1 MGWPQEL
8 VMGTTEHEPSPPPKV
23 DPDSVALRAAPRPV
37 TRLNRRTLAV
47 SASVLAVTIAVASM
61 WALQSKHGRRGQ
73 ADSSE
78 QYNVD
83 RVAKADDLDQLPAD
97 YSKLPAKPAPAPAAS
112 VPPLGPPLP
121 GDWGAA
127 SALQA
132 PVNGGLNVN
141 RAPSAE
147 NIDRQREAEQV
158 ARSSVFFRTAGN
170 ADRPD
175 AAATIG
181 QVLAAPN
188 ASGGP
193 FNPAGTGPASTV
205 SQPNDPTAIQNRQ
218 GEKEAFLANSG
229 DTATRNAGALQ
240 SPASPYTV
248 MAGTVIPAALV
259 TGINSDLP
267 GQVIAEVTQP
277 VYDTATGRYLLI
289 PQGSRLIGRYDS
301 QVAFGQRRV
310 LLVWLRLILPDA
322 SSVALDKL
330 PGIDPAGYAGLED
343 GVDWHWGRILAGAA
357 LSTMLGVSS
366 ELAVS
371 NEGDINGNTVLALRD
386 SAQDTANQVG
396 QEITRRNLS
405 VQPTLTVRPGFPMDV
420 MVGKDLVLRPY
431 QPLFVQPGPMP

>member
-1 MGWPQEL
+1 
-8 VMGTTEHEPSPPPKV
+8 MGTTEPAPPPAPKV
-23 DPDSVALRAAPRPV
+23 APESVSLRAPPRPV

-47 SASVLAVTIAVASM
+47 SASVLAVTIAVASL

-73 ADSSE
+73 AGPSE
-78 QYNVD
+78 PYNVD

-97 YSKLPAKPAPAPAAS
+97 YSKLPQKSAAAPAAR
-112 VPPLGPPLP
+112 VPQLGPPLP

-127 SALQA
+127 SVLQA
-132 PVNGGLNVN
+132 PVSGGLNVD

-147 NIDRQREAEQV
+147 GIDRQREAEQV
-158 ARSSVFFRTAGN
+158 ASSSLFFRTAG
-170 ADRPD
+170 AASSPD
-175 AAATIG
+175 TAATIAQG
-181 QVLAAPN
+181 PVMPS
-188 ASGGP
+188 ASSGP
-193 FNPAGTGPASTV
+193 FNPVGTAPAATAA
-205 SQPNDPTAIQNRQ
+205 QPNDPTALQNQ
-218 GEKEAFLANSG
+218 QDQKEAFLARAG
-229 DTATRNAGALQ
+229 DTATRNTGGLQ
-240 SPASPYTV
+240 APPSPYTV

-322 SSVALDKL
+322 SSIALDKL
-330 PGIDPAGYAGLED
+330 PGIDQAGYAGLED
-343 GVDWHWGRILAGAA
+343 GVNWHWSRILAGAA

-371 NEGDINGNTVLALRD
+371 NEGDVNGNVVLALRD
-386 SAQDTANQVG
+386 SAQDTTNQVG

-405 VQPTLTVRPGFPMDV
+405 IQPTLTIRPGFPMDV

-431 QPLFVQPGPMP
+431 QPLFIQPGPMP